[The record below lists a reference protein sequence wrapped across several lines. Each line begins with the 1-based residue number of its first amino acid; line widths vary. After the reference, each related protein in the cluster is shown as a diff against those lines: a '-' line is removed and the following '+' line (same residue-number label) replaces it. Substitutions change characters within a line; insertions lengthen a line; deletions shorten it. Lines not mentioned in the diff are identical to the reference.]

1 MRNKIEVL
9 VMVLAV
15 VFLLVLLGI
24 GPFLT
29 IFALNALFQLHVAY
43 TIGNWFAVFWLSLL
57 FLPKCISK

>member
-1 MRNKIEVL
+1 MKYVAIVGVL
-9 VMVLAV
+9 
-15 VFLLVLLGI
+15 VFLLGMLII

-29 IFALNALFQLHVAY
+29 IFALNALFQLHIAY